1 MEVKKKIL
9 ATTALDL
16 SWGDS
21 QEEIVFLGE
30 WCKRY
35 SMKNLWS
42 SREHRTIDYH
52 WANRKKLAI
61 DHTYLESLNEK
72 LLKELTSF
80 LNQYHGLNKSES
92 YWRIIIGPWL
102 LIYISV
108 IWDRWEAITSAIN
121 LNEKIETYFI
131 RDALLRSPP
140 KDFVEF
146 REAHDSDIW
155 NHSIFAEIIEN
166 RSSNNIK
173 TKIIN
178 IELSKKLL
186 SSKKI
191 KLTLRQRILRY
202 FAYKADAFFQFFSS
216 NDQEILFFHTYFP
229 RKALIYFY
237 LKLRVLPR
245 WHALLKE
252 PFEYTDSKDRTNLKF
267 EKLIGKNR
275 FEKYLFQNIF
285 KDIPIAYLEDYKSI
299 KERTKNIVNA
309 KKIFTANAY
318 IANEIF
324 KIWSAEQTSSGAKLI
339 ISAHGG
345 AFYPLFNNFDLED
358 KIADCRIVWG
368 QEWLQTQTRMPPN
381 KLYYKAK
388 DYQQERNVLF
398 VDYETTRYGFRCFS
412 VPVGPLVLEV
422 FNQNKIFLES
432 LETKIFKNLKVRP
445 KALGSWETKQRYID
459 LFGKDIITNE
469 PTILKDFE
477 SSRIVICCYPQTSF
491 AESMYSG
498 IPSILLLKKGIWE
511 CQSIYDELFIE
522 LEEAKILH
530 FDPQDAAKHIA
541 HIYESP
547 ELWWDSQKV
556 LSARKKFEEICLT
569 ITDNPKDNW
578 VNFFKNI
585 DSR

>member
-9 ATTALDL
+9 VTTALDL
-16 SWGDS
+16 TWGDP

-61 DHTYLESLNEK
+61 DHAYLESLNEE
-72 LLKELTSF
+72 LIKELTSF
-80 LNQYHGLNKSES
+80 LNQYHSLNKSES

-108 IWDRWEAITSAIN
+108 IWDRWEAISSAIN

-155 NHSIFAEIIEN
+155 NHSVFAEIIEN
-166 RSSNNIK
+166 RSFNNIK

-178 IELSKKLL
+178 IELSKKFL
-186 SSKKI
+186 SSKI
-191 KLTLRQRILRY
+191 KLTFRQRILRY
-202 FAYKADAFFQFFSS
+202 FALKVDACLQFFSS

-229 RKALIYFY
+229 RKTLIYFY
-237 LKLRVLPR
+237 LKLKVLPR

-267 EKLIGKNR
+267 EKLISKNR

-299 KERTKNIVNA
+299 KERTKKLVNA

-318 IANEIF
+318 IANEVF
-324 KIWSAEQTSSGAKLI
+324 KIWSAEQTSLGAKLI

-381 KLYYKAK
+381 KLHYKAK
-388 DYQQERNVLF
+388 DYQQESNVLF

-432 LETKIFKNLKVRP
+432 LDTKILKNLKVRP

-459 LFGKDIITNE
+459 QFGKDIITNE
-469 PTILKDFE
+469 STILKDFE

-511 CQSIYDELFIE
+511 CQSIYDELFLE

-585 DSR
+585 DSK